1 MPCHVECPQKVMQAP
16 ASAAH
21 DGIVPVDGLTLA
33 RSSALV
39 VSTLLLSYAMGDGQ
53 TSGMMLA
60 CLRATIQLMVL
71 GQILVPIFRYG
82 HDHWWVTLVYV
93 LAMSLVA
100 AHAAVTRP
108 KYTYRGMGW
117 HFFLSVGT
125 VPCIVTVVVVD
136 FVLRVAP
143 LWEPQYCIPLSGM
156 IFNNALTGAIRQPL
170 SLYTSSVG
178 IAFSICF
185 LPLGVCWKHA
195 MLSRDCEAC

>member
-1 MPCHVECPQKVMQAP
+1 MQAP

-21 DGIVPVDGLTLA
+21 DGIVPVDALTLA

-39 VSTLLLSYAMGDGQ
+39 VSPLLLSYAMGDGQ

-82 HDHWWVTLVYV
+82 HDHWWVSLVYV

-100 AHAAVTRP
+100 AHAAATRP

-117 HFFLSVGT
+117 HFILCVGT
-125 VPCIVTVVVVD
+125 VPFIVTVVVVA
-136 FVLRVAP
+136 FVLRVVP

-156 IFNNALTGAIRQPL
+156 IFNNALTGAMRSPL
-170 SLYTSSVG
+170 SSYTSSSG
-178 IAFSICF
+178 IAVSICF
-185 LPLGVCWKHA
+185 LLLGVFLKHA
-195 MLSRDCEAC
+195 LTCSRSVLTRLVT

>member
-1 MPCHVECPQKVMQAP
+1 MQAP

-21 DGIVPVDGLTLA
+21 DGIVPVDALTLA

-82 HDHWWVTLVYV
+82 HDHWWASLLYV
-93 LAMSLVA
+93 LSMSLVA
-100 AHAAVTRP
+100 AHAAATRP

-117 HFFLSVGT
+117 HFILCVGT
-125 VPCIVTVVVVD
+125 VPFIVTVVVVA
-136 FVLRVAP
+136 FVLRVVP

-156 IFNNALTGAIRQPL
+156 IFNNALTGAMRYPCPRTRAAAALPFQ
-170 SLYTSSVG
+170 S
-178 IAFSICF
+178 AFC
-185 LPLGVCWKHA
+185 CW
-195 MLSRDCEAC
+195 ACS